1 MLTLATFTL
10 STCALVSSLLAA
22 QESPPATPTTTVV
35 ARLSVIDLEL
45 GVPFEWELR
54 AERLADGATLT
65 YSLHGASSG
74 SVAVPMQAAVTL
86 NSVETRA
93 AKVRSVP
100 FTGGGFSLRVAD
112 AEVVT
117 VSVTA
122 GDANAA
128 IYTVVRDGIT
138 ALRATTDATQWAMA
152 DRSAPSL
159 ASVLVM
165 ISVDPGADDGAE
177 PESGAVAVAGCHP
190 TFRECVS
197 AATTAC
203 APSKPSVSYVCDELG
218 LVASCSWNCG
228 PAPMGP

>member
-1 MLTLATFTL
+1 MLALSTLAL
-10 STCALVSSLLAA
+10 STCALVSSLPAA
-22 QESPPATPTTTVV
+22 QDQPPAPPTTTVV

-45 GVPFEWELR
+45 GVPFEWELH

-65 YSLHGASSG
+65 YSLHGASNG

-86 NSVETRA
+86 KNVEARA
-93 AKVRSVP
+93 AEVRSVP
-100 FTGGGFSLRVAD
+100 LTGGGFSLRVAD
-112 AEVVT
+112 TEVVA

-128 IYTVVRDGIT
+128 TYTVVRNGIT
-138 ALRATTDATQWAMA
+138 ALRATTDSTQWAMA

-159 ASVLVM
+159 ASVLAM
-165 ISVDPGADDGAE
+165 ISVDPGAEDGAQ
-177 PESGAVAVAGCHP
+177 PEGGAVAVAGCHP

-203 APSKPSVSYVCDELG
+203 APLKPIVSYSCDELG
-218 LVASCSWNCG
+218 LVATCSWNCG
-228 PAPMGP
+228 PAPIGP